1 MTGVLPIRV
10 CHATGEKMLVSL
22 GHSCQTRFVLEDLD
36 GASRRMPF
44 DFNITTRAALL
55 KALETD
61 GASLQHDEDTARVF
75 RMASD
80 GREGIEASGMYF
92 WHDYPLAEDKL
103 SLAEGWRSEIGR
115 VNEKYAALWSRLAA
129 LLRSDEEKT
138 LVLSNSQ
145 HNLGQFAEDDDHF
158 ARRFG
163 LGRQAFHD
171 IADALDRY
179 GAKNYRLLFMTR
191 SVADLAE
198 TLALQDPRLEHRF
211 VGILS
216 LRPDRR
222 IAASIAPGRRTEDI
236 LPLCGPYENGEW
248 HVTAVSRDIAMIHR
262 RTDEGLAPHGSI
274 TRSDIGLVAWTE
286 GRDRFQDVDYA
297 AGKLHFPDGSIWR
310 QD

>member
-1 MTGVLPIRV
+1 
-10 CHATGEKMLVSL
+10 MLVSL
-22 GHSCQTRFVLEDLD
+22 GHSCQTRFILEDLD

-55 KALETD
+55 RALETD
-61 GASLQHDEDTARVF
+61 GASLQHEEDTARVF
-75 RMASD
+75 RMGSD
-80 GREGIEASGMYF
+80 GREGIEAGGMYF

-103 SLAEGWRSEIGR
+103 SLAEGWQSEIGR

-145 HNLGQFAEDDDHF
+145 HNLGQFAKDDDDF

-163 LGRQAFHD
+163 LGRQAFND
-171 IADALDRY
+171 LADALDRY
-179 GAKNYRLLFMTR
+179 GARNYRLLLLTR

-198 TLALQDPRLEHRF
+198 TIALKDPRLEHRF
-211 VGILS
+211 VGTLS
-216 LRPDRR
+216 LRPDHR

-236 LPLCGPYENGEW
+236 LPLCGLYENGEW
-248 HVTAVSRDIAMIHR
+248 QVTAVSRDIAVIHR
-262 RTDEGLAPHGSI
+262 RTREGLAPHGSI
-274 TRSDIGLVAWTE
+274 TLSDIGPVVWVE
-286 GRDRFQDVDYA
+286 GRDGFQDVNYA
-297 AGKLHFPDGSIWR
+297 AGKLRFPDGSVWR